1 MENGNAEADQSWI
14 EVSLYSTGV
23 LFSPV
28 LSQQG
33 SRVPPALFS
42 ALLEVLGEEEELEL
56 A

>member
-14 EVSLYSTGV
+14 EVSLYSTGA

-33 SRVPPALFS
+33 PRVPPALFS
-42 ALLEVLGEEEELEL
+42 ALLEVLEEEEELEL